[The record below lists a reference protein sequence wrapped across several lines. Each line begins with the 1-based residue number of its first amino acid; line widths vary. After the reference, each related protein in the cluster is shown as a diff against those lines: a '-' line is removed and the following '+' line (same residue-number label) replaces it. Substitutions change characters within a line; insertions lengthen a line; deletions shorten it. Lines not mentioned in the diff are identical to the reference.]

1 MRSCRV
7 AVWLS
12 CLVVL
17 SGCTTWGQE
26 DIPWYVGIAAP
37 THYEVWVTNLHLE
50 KSGERSWRIP
60 VGTKGCCWKGPWG
73 PFGTGGAMD
82 PFPNL
87 IAIRWFSFAEQKYYF
102 TLIRVPPDLQDRM
115 RVPART
121 VTQRGEVRYLPR
133 SDLILG
139 LAPGGEVVVW
149 MMSQKSNAVEVMR
162 VPAVEVED
170 DVNAF
175 RVRTQDYLEEHGAY
189 LEEHGIPLEGW

>member
-1 MRSCRV
+1 MSFLRHT
-7 AVWLS
+7 AWLS
-12 CLVVL
+12 CLAL
-17 SGCTTWGQE
+17 LTGCAFWGKE

-37 THYEVWVTNLHLE
+37 THYEVWVTNFHLE

-60 VGTKGCCWKGPWG
+60 AGTKGCCWAGPNG
-73 PFGTGGAMD
+73 PFGTGGPMD

-87 IAIRWFSFAEQKYYF
+87 IAVRWFSLAEQKYYF
-102 TLIRVPPDLQDRM
+102 TFFRVPPDLQDRM

-121 VTQRGEVRYLPR
+121 VTQQGEVRYLPR

-149 MMSQKSNAVEVMR
+149 MMSQISNAVEVMR

-170 DVNAF
+170 DPADFSVI
-175 RVRTQDYLEEHGAY
+175 TQRYLEQHGAY